1 MKYSALTEN
10 HARFCLKS
18 FNPAPFL
25 FTTGVSGVSV
35 TYVWA
40 GSHPM
45 TVLLS
50 GVGGVLGKKERANAG
65 KDADKGVGGCTK
77 W

>member
-1 MKYSALTEN
+1 M
-10 HARFCLKS
+10 KS

-25 FTTGVSGVSV
+25 FPTGGSGVSV

-40 GSHPM
+40 GSHPITM
-45 TVLLS
+45 LLS
-50 GVGGVLGKKERANAG
+50 GFGGVLLKKERANAG
-65 KDADKGVGGCTK
+65 KDVDKGVGGCTK

>member
-1 MKYSALTEN
+1 
-10 HARFCLKS
+10 
-18 FNPAPFL
+18 
-25 FTTGVSGVSV
+25 
-35 TYVWA
+35 
-40 GSHPM
+40 M

-50 GVGGVLGKKERANAG
+50 GVGGVLGKKERAYAG